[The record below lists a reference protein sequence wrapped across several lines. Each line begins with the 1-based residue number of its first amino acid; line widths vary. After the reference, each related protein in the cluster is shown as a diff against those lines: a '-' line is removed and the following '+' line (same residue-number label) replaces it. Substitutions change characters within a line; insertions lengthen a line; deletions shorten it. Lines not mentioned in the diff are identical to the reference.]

1 MITHVE
7 IDGFKMFRDFHVD
20 LEPLQVIVGPNAAGK
35 SNFFDALLLLSH
47 LADADLRTAFQ
58 QLRGDAGEL
67 FTLQPDGTRGT
78 RMKFAVELLVD
89 PTIADSWGAVVDLKY
104 TRLRYELAIV
114 RQTDSKGLERLYVD
128 HEALALIQRSTDR
141 WAQRHHLAEHTRW
154 LPRVTGGRA
163 PFISTEVEHGV
174 PTIYLHQ
181 DGRSGRKGSVAAK
194 MERTVLSGVANTEFP
209 HAFAVRS
216 ALRNWRFLQLNP
228 EVLRQP
234 SSMVGSQVLGADGN
248 HLPGLLARLEASDP
262 FLLNDISRDLGNLVP
277 GIVQV
282 EVEADRVRDEYV
294 IWARTQDG
302 RRFSS
307 RVLSDGTLRMLAL
320 VALKNDPEHSGVLLF
335 EEPENGVHP
344 FRLKNI
350 AAVISQLAT
359 DFSDTASAVEPL
371 RQFLCNTHSPVF
383 ISQPAILK
391 HVLFAYTVQRV
402 DAKATGQVGQRITRM
417 VPVRASP
424 LQPALELGIAEEER
438 SYTLEEVKAFLESA
452 DLGEAR
458 TLLQETEDD
467 FIHQNGSTQ

>member
-7 IDGFKMFRDFHVD
+7 IDGFKMFRDFQVD

-89 PTIADSWGAVVDLKY
+89 PKIADSWGAVVDLKY
-104 TRLRYELAIV
+104 TRLRYELTIV
-114 RQTDSKGLERLYVD
+114 RQTDNKGLERLYVE
-128 HEALALIQRSTDR
+128 HESLALIQRSTDR
-141 WAQRHHLAEHTRW
+141 WARRHNLAEHTRW
-154 LPRVTGGRA
+154 LPKVTGGRA
-163 PFISTEVEHGV
+163 PFISTEAEHGV
-174 PTIYLHQ
+174 STIYLHQ

-234 SSMVGSQVLGADGN
+234 SSMVGSQVLGADGS

-262 FLLNDISRDLGNLVP
+262 FLLNDISRDLGNLAP
-277 GIVQV
+277 GIIQV

-359 DFSDTASAVEPL
+359 DFSDTASAAESL

-383 ISQPAILK
+383 ISQPAILE

-402 DAKATGQVGQRITRM
+402 DAKSTGQAGQRITRM
-417 VPVRASP
+417 VPVQASL

-458 TLLQETEDD
+458 TLLQETEDE

>member
-67 FTLQPDGTRGT
+67 FTVQPDGTRGW

-114 RQTDSKGLERLYVD
+114 RQTDNKGLERLYVD
-128 HEALALIQRSTDR
+128 QEALSLIQRSSDR
-141 WAQRHHLAEHTRW
+141 WLHRHSLTQHPRL
-154 LPRVTGGRA
+154 LPKLTGGRA
-163 PFISTEVEHGV
+163 PFISTEVEHDV
-174 PTIYLHQ
+174 PTVYLHQ

-209 HAFAVRS
+209 HAFAVRA
-216 ALRNWRFLQLNP
+216 ALRSWRFLQLNP
-228 EVLRQP
+228 AILRQP
-234 SSMVGSQVLGADGN
+234 SSMVDAQVLGADGS
-248 HLPGLLARLEASDP
+248 HLPGMLARLEAFDP
-262 FLLNDISRDLGNLVP
+262 FLLNDIARDLGNLVP

-294 IWARTQDG
+294 IWARTQDR

-359 DFSDTASAVEPL
+359 DFSDPESAAGPL

-383 ISQPAILK
+383 ISQPDILP
-391 HVLFAYTVQRV
+391 HVLFAFTAQRV
-402 DAKATGQVGQRITRM
+402 DASATSHVGQRITRM
-417 VPVRASP
+417 VPVRGSAV
-424 LQPALELGIAEEER
+424 QPALGLGIAEEEQ

-458 TLLQETEDD
+458 TLLQTGADG
-467 FIHQNGSTQ
+467 IPHHNGSRV